1 MGRDDRRDK
10 SGRVDDVDPHR
21 CRESV
26 EERFSVEAM
35 LDGYEEAFEK
45 ILAGNG
51 ARRMPGLPME
61 SLGSR

>member
-1 MGRDDRRDK
+1 
-10 SGRVDDVDPHR
+10 VDDVDPHR